1 MVLVLR
7 RERNMPFSLIST
19 VLGGCFALVWVFIG
33 AMIVRDS
40 QFALRRD
47 RESDTFSHSNLP
59 ASRGQQHAKPH
70 VRFGQ
75 NGRQSSAGRQASAA
89 TL

>member
-1 MVLVLR
+1 
-7 RERNMPFSLIST
+7 MPFSLIST
-19 VLGGCFALVWVFIG
+19 VLGGCFALVWIFIG

-47 RESDTFSHSNLP
+47 RESDTLSHSNLP
-59 ASRGQQHAKPH
+59 VHCGRQSGKPH

-75 NGRQSSAGRQASAA
+75 SAHSTGGTRQTSAA
-89 TL
+89 TP

>member
-1 MVLVLR
+1 
-7 RERNMPFSLIST
+7 MPFSLIST

-47 RESDTFSHSNLP
+47 RESDTFGHTHLP
-59 ASRGQQHAKPH
+59 ATRGHRLPKPH
-70 VRFGQ
+70 AQFGQ
-75 NGRQSSAGRQASAA
+75 NARQTGSTRQASPAA
-89 TL
+89 P